1 MTKWV
6 SLTLNKDFR
15 RLYYKGKSS
24 VHPLLVTYVMK
35 NKLGYCRIGITTSK
49 KVGNAVHRN
58 RARRV
63 IRAAVR
69 SCPMPEGEGWDFVFV
84 ARTRTALV
92 KSTELAPVLKKH
104 VETLIQQSFG
114 NKDRKTG

>member
-24 VHPLLVTYVMK
+24 VHPMLVTYAMK
-35 NKLGYCRIGITTSK
+35 NRLGCIRIGITTSK
-49 KVGNAVHRN
+49 KVGCAVERN

-63 IRAAVR
+63 IRAAIR
-69 SCPMPEGEGWDFVFV
+69 ACEMPADCGWDFVFV
-84 ARTRTALV
+84 ARTKTASI
-92 KSTELAPVLKKH
+92 KSTELEPVIKKH
-104 VETLIQQSFG
+104 IETLTTNQNTAKAG
-114 NKDRKTG
+114 K